1 MVVGRNSSGVGET
14 DGVGF
19 DDLADG
25 LLEGDGE
32 VPVRGR
38 LGGFVPSSW
47 FLVLC
52 SLFFVLCSWEC
63 WFRCSTQLPGCTP
76 NPWVIDCG
84 TPLGAYGAVP
94 QPKAVSNHSD
104 PSWFVPQT
112 VYTVTVCLGSWEG
125 TGGAGSRWLRVETGD
140 LMAEA

>member
-38 LGGFVPSSW
+38 WGGFVPSSW

-52 SLFFVLCSWEC
+52 SLFLGMLVPL
-63 WFRCSTQLPGCTP
+63 LHAAAGLHPK
-76 NPWVIDCG
+76 
-84 TPLGAYGAVP
+84 PLG
-94 QPKAVSNHSD
+94 N
-104 PSWFVPQT
+104 
-112 VYTVTVCLGSWEG
+112 
-125 TGGAGSRWLRVETGD
+125 
-140 LMAEA
+140 